1 MKDRIPTYP
10 GRVEV
15 THEDGTKELV
25 TVKRADEPTQEG
37 TALNKGNLLDDSA
50 AYRCGLD
57 GIAATPSNAF
67 SRCAPIAFHDAYT
80 DFAGGVSDKIITANA
95 EFMNDAAGA
104 ATDAH
109 CVFCGGTNWNGS
121 SASRINRLISI
132 NGDFINLVFQ
142 SSRGIYILSAATA
155 IHDKILVATNIQDN
169 TSTSFVICI
178 NDDNIETVVRTRGY
192 IGNKPIAAST
202 PNRAFFLYN
211 QLLSSQNY
219 SSTVAYDENLIATNL
234 ATYSNWRSWIVPF
247 RKKIVY
253 TNGYNYSGI
262 QNASISS
269 YDDDLILTSLPNL
282 DWDSSTSSPHSTRAG
297 SNSQW
302 LLVNVGSTSSNFYT
316 NFYDKDF
323 VHRSEKSPNKY
334 YYIGYDLAYSGA
346 AHIFCGSSNVGGIST
361 VDTDLMS
368 VNAHATIEKVHKQTS
383 LNRNNISDTVFFKD
397 YLLVGGFN
405 IGNRIF
411 PRVFFI
417 NTGPSLFIT
426 IPNLSSYQFEGI
438 HSGEQQAIKETTYNH
453 DGKATGYIRRGMLLE
468 NQITPF

>member
-15 THEDGTKELV
+15 THEDGTKEFV

-37 TALNKGNLLDDSA
+37 TALNKGNLLDDNA
-50 AYRCGLD
+50 AYRCELD

-67 SRCAPIAFHDAYT
+67 SRCAPIAFHDTYT
-80 DFAGGVSDKIITANA
+80 DFAGGVSDKIITANV
-95 EFMNDAAGA
+95 EFMNDAVGA

-109 CVFCGGTNWNGS
+109 CVFCGGINWNGS
-121 SASRINRLISI
+121 SASRINLLISI
-132 NGDFINLVFQ
+132 NGDFINSVFQ

-192 IGNKPIAAST
+192 IGNRPIAAST
-202 PNRAFFLYN
+202 LNHAFFLYH
-211 QLLSSQNY
+211 QTTSY
-219 SSTVAYDENLIATNL
+219 TVAYDGDLIATNL
-234 ATYSNWRSWIVPF
+234 ASYSASRLWIVPF
-247 RKKIVY
+247 RKKVVY
-253 TNGYNYSGI
+253 SHGFNSSGT
-262 QNASISS
+262 QSAAVSS

-282 DWDSSTSSPHSTRAG
+282 DWDSSTSSPNSTRAG
-297 SNSQW
+297 SNSEW
-302 LLVNVGSTSSNFYT
+302 LIVNVGGASNNFYT

-323 VHRSEKSPNKY
+323 VHRSEKAPYKY
-334 YYIGYDLAYSGA
+334 YYVGYDPTYSGA
-346 AHIFCGSSNVGGIST
+346 AHIFCGNNNAGGIST

-383 LNRNNISDTVFFKD
+383 LDRNNISDTVFFKD

-438 HSGEQQAIKETTYNH
+438 HGGEQQAIKETTYNH
-453 DGKATGYIRRGMLLE
+453 DGKATGYIRRGLLLE
-468 NQITPF
+468 NQIAPF